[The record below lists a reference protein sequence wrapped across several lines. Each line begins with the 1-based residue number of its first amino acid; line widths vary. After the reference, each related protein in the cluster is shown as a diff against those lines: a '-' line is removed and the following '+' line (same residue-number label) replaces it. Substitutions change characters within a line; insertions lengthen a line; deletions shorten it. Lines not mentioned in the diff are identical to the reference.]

1 MMWPGLACL
10 LLQNRSC
17 SARCAAAA
25 AAAAGKFRSG
35 GPEALHQLHQEIN
48 KLYLD
53 NQVGIS

>member
-1 MMWPGLACL
+1 MCYDVACPGLPPAHALRAVL
-10 LLQNRSC
+10 LP
-17 SARCAAAA
+17 A

-53 NQVGIS
+53 HQVGIS